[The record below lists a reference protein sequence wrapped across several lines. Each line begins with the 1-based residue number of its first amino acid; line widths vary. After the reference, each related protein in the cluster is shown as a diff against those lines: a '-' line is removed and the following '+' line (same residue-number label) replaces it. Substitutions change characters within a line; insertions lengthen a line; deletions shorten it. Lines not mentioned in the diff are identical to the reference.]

1 MGEGHGTMTMIWFLR
16 GHMFISLLVVLY
28 ILARSHE
35 SGDEPLIWVPV
46 VILFPI
52 FGLSAY
58 IIFRIAR
65 RVDDIKW
72 EKQKM
77 NVSQGSK
84 FYASRNVKSEQELR
98 DRYYKVKARKG

>member
-1 MGEGHGTMTMIWFLR
+1 MGAGHGTMTMIWFLK
-16 GHMFISLLVVLY
+16 GHLFISLLVVLY

-35 SGDEPLIWVPV
+35 SGDDPLIWVPV
-46 VILFPI
+46 VILLPI

-65 RVDDIKW
+65 RVDDVKW

-77 NVSQGSK
+77 NVSQGNK
-84 FYASRNVKSEQELR
+84 FYASRRVKSEQELK
-98 DRYYKVKARKG
+98 DRYNKGKARKG